1 MPRSR
6 FPTLPSAENN
16 KADKSLTKPGS
27 KPHVN
32 LTNSTSF
39 SHANT
44 TAADDKTDDLLSW
57 IDSLKIRAR
66 DTFARQSKE
75 LVDLRKNAR
84 REELRRKYREE
95 IDSTS
100 FDKLGEL
107 LKQQEMMRNAQNQSI
122 EAHSPAGSLF
132 GQENGPLASGAHQ
145 YRDSPYPEDE
155 SDENIEESENE
166 VPEEESFEAANR
178 QSEIYASNNAYNSNF
193 DHDDDDIVEIL
204 SDESA
209 AEVPE
214 PARPQY
220 AEYSEEEPEEE
231 SEQELEEEYGEEV
244 GGEIEDY
251 NEDLE
256 EYDEEDG
263 AEEDDENEGIIID
276 GAEDEE
282 LQENLDQNRAFSG
295 QYSSQIYKQN
305 SLSHGQKVAY
315 HVQNGRPRLS
325 DFHPRSYTQNES
337 NDHDEEDEE
346 DEESAMESE
355 DLNEMS
361 DNLDAVEDKYSDED
375 LEDEIERQLDTR
387 DYSDS
392 GREDYYEQIE
402 GLDDPNNAS
411 FEDQEVGLEY
421 GSGASGS
428 MQDSENVPSSANMFE
443 AENLGYHSELQNLA
457 EIAASAANAG
467 MGTSNEE
474 DRDDVIALSSGSES
488 PRPADK
494 ESFHNFTEDDSAAES
509 EAAESDSE
517 NDIELSPKEHKS
529 PAHSLNHSV
538 ESADVEASSP
548 ENPEVTA
555 FLDSLSQGAGS
566 DMFADL
572 AQEALSAH
580 AAVEAQMTKEL
591 NDTLRHE
598 TEKLLATGYAQSG
611 TDLEA
616 EDDSGQAS
624 GEADEAD
631 ESGDLFGVQNEP
643 SNIGE
648 DEMLSP
654 EEHSAQD
661 GLETEAKPEFSSDV
675 GTNENKPANNDH
687 VTSHTN
693 PHEAVSVPPEPAVKF
708 RSFKTISE
716 EDPRKILKQLKAT
729 QKKFN
734 IKLDAV
740 EQLTNEVGDVSSESD
755 YTDAP
760 SPPQSSLDFAE
771 MAESDQENESVQP
784 SVDRNDTRMDG
795 VDGDSSEAEDFTDKV
810 SQAFSQKPEVPILSG
825 IDDDQM
831 GTASE
836 SEVSEASFELE
847 SPESRAVVVEPQTE
861 EETLVLFD
869 EYTEVEYTNFLIPS
883 GIEEPEAE
891 PSAQVFTDL
900 AVEMVTEAENDGFV
914 TPSEVIEPVEPSEAI
929 SVAMETFEEAL
940 EYAVPTSVVE
950 LESMRNT
957 PVSYNFKDVEE
968 VQQDEESEEGL
979 SGDVSMEQSESENI
993 DQVSESEIP
1002 QTTSVQEGEMDI
1014 VDVPVLEPVSSLE
1027 KDVDDSSGKTIE
1039 TESLDSHDEHVEA
1052 SGSQA
1057 QDTALP
1063 DANGSADTNLED
1075 LEDYQSVNISS
1086 TSVGSEPETGDMVE
1100 DEESSSGDLENHAKS
1115 ESEAENVDMVSNLST
1130 TTSGAKRKLNEEL
1143 RSSSPVKKLRT
1154 ALSKLNPFSWRFSD
1168 RSSLEPEMSAQE
1180 NDFAKNDASTERNVP
1195 ISVHSETSAESDP
1208 EPNQNADRSFD
1219 EEIEEEKSGSNDHS
1233 ESEAVPDSDN
1243 TTEKSQ
1249 EEMHGDFHVSDGLSA
1264 TVGELAV
1271 SSSEETADPS
1281 PEENESM
1288 GEYPQSAESRVP
1300 EDRQFVPLESPNS
1313 ENPGFVADAGIETQE
1328 DFEAIDSED
1337 IDSQTN
1343 QMSERSFSIGE
1354 NVSSRGESSHAD
1366 ESLSD
1371 EAIIDTTPSSASV
1384 SSENENTL
1392 VLSVPPLPAPAS
1404 FIRIAE
1410 AVREDEEAYE
1420 FLYSDHSSASS
1431 EVTRNIAETSE
1442 RIQSLTRP
1450 IPEIISYIDDAV
1462 TPLMTDNSQ
1471 EEADMQ
1477 GEEDAIGVE
1486 SRSDDSGAGALAH
1499 GEIGGESQNE
1509 QNEQGDASENKAKV
1523 LDLAIPDTQDA
1534 AEDKAAQDSVNSGDS
1549 SVEEQERESEG
1560 VSATKS
1566 GSDMLNETKDG
1577 VANESGEAVKPDEK
1591 FAMDVEEPLVSPDR
1605 PVFQL
1610 IPPSTENLPV
1620 AALEE
1625 NAQVEPVSVPEED
1638 QGEAL
1643 VGTPENDVA
1652 ENVSFTQPDVSSSL
1666 SPAPDMDV
1674 PWLTRPKSNDLQD
1687 LLELMRKKA
1696 EQQIEQKAREI
1707 GKQDTVSDIDTADRS
1722 ADSDPL
1728 GVDPPNESVLG
1739 GDSAHH
1745 KISSED
1751 DVKHGESD
1759 EVDGH
1764 HPEAKVE
1771 EPATDFVTAEEE
1783 KEVFAAES
1791 RVDDT
1796 AEGKPMD
1803 TGIMNEGD
1811 RAVSSLDVP
1820 TEQNREILE
1829 PASGPEE
1836 RTAKNEEAEYDLA
1849 ETKVELIKDEP
1860 VNAPESPQTPKK
1872 VNISRAS
1879 GTPRAPKTP
1888 KTPVSRREN
1897 LSKKNLA
1904 SVTPRTR
1911 YLRSQTQHLA
1921 TNIAE
1926 NSAAAE
1932 TESDHNATMAGVSNV
1947 KLEGSVQHNETEA
1960 ISKEAANE
1968 TNEDQK
1974 SIENSLLAA
1983 SAIEL
1988 SAEVE
1993 PREPLEGGE
2002 NSQLTSQDPVQ
2013 DVIPTRAG
2021 DQVEDAETEVG
2032 VNKTNAASHA
2042 SPSPHQETSD
2052 RSESVQTDGVDHS
2065 QKSAEETSTIL
2076 AQNQDNSM
2084 LHVDVGTAPGVESV
2098 HSSSQQ
2104 KEAEIEIKPATPNSF
2119 EPASSVLTEKKHLVE
2134 KNSDTRPP
2142 KKRGRPGRKPSKK
2155 QAAKENAAPDVVDGS
2170 SMEDQNTTGAKK
2182 TDASVTSSDVKGESI
2197 STPKRKRGRPPKN
2210 RSAEVKAA
2218 PVEKSSPLPDLS
2230 PQEKPSETEVI
2241 KSSPFKGKPGRK
2253 PKTTGAQE
2261 EKDLLATPDK
2271 HLSVNTE
2278 DSEDHPALRTR
2289 SKSPIKR
2296 SIQELATDI
2305 DAEPIKK
2312 KRNLRRRK
2320 ATKKVDD
2327 AEAAK
2332 EQDMRGRS
2340 RKR

>member
-1 MPRSR
+1 MSRSR
-6 FPTLPSAENN
+6 FPTLPSAEKD

-75 LVDLRKNAR
+75 LVELRKNAR
-84 REELRRKYREE
+84 REELRRKYREQ

-107 LKQQEMMRNAQNQSI
+107 LKQQEMMKNAQNQSI
-122 EAHSPAGSLF
+122 EAHLPAGGLF
-132 GQENGPLASGAHQ
+132 GQEDEPLASGAYE

-166 VPEEESFEAANR
+166 VPEDESFEAADR
-178 QSEIYASNNAYNSNF
+178 QSEIYTPNNAFSSNY

-209 AEVPE
+209 AEAPE

-220 AEYSEEEPEEE
+220 AEYSEEEDEEE
-231 SEQELEEEYGEEV
+231 SEQEVEEEYGEEV
-244 GGEIEDY
+244 EGEIEDY
-251 NEDLE
+251 DEDLE

-263 AEEDDENEGIIID
+263 AEEDDGNEGIMID
-276 GAEDEE
+276 EAEDEE

-295 QYSSQIYKQN
+295 QYSSQIHNQN
-305 SLSHGQKVAY
+305 SLFHGQKVAY

-325 DFHPRSYTQNES
+325 DFHPRSYTQTDA
-337 NDHDEEDEE
+337 NDYHDEEDKEDEE

-355 DLNEMS
+355 DFNEMS
-361 DNLDAVEDKYSDED
+361 DNLDAVEDKYSDEE

-392 GREDYYEQIE
+392 EREDYYEQIE
-402 GLDDPNNAS
+402 GLDNPNNAS
-411 FEDQEVGLEY
+411 FEDQEVGLDY

-428 MQDSENVPSSANMFE
+428 MQDSGNVPSSANMFE

-457 EIAASAANAG
+457 EIASSAANAE
-467 MGTSNEE
+467 MGISNEDE
-474 DRDDVIALSSGSES
+474 HDDVIALSSGSES
-488 PRPADK
+488 PRPADR

-509 EAAESDSE
+509 EAAESESE
-517 NDIELSPKEHKS
+517 NDNELSPEEHKS
-529 PAHSLNHSV
+529 LAHSLNHSV

-591 NDTLRHE
+591 NDTLKHE
-598 TEKLLATGYAQSG
+598 TEKFLATGYAQSG
-611 TDLEA
+611 TDIEA
-616 EDDSGQAS
+616 DDDYGQAS

-631 ESGDLFGVQNEP
+631 ESGDLFGAQNEP

-661 GLETEAKPEFSSDV
+661 GLETEAKPECSSDV
-675 GTNENKPANNDH
+675 GTNENKPATNDH
-687 VTSHTN
+687 VTSHTD
-693 PHEAVSVPPEPAVKF
+693 PHEAVSFPPEPAVKF

-740 EQLTNEVGDVSSESD
+740 EQLTNEVGEVSSESD

-760 SPPQSSLDFAE
+760 SPPQSSLDSADV
-771 MAESDQENESVQP
+771 AESIEENEHLQP
-784 SVDRNDTRMDG
+784 SSERNDTRMD
-795 VDGDSSEAEDFTDKV
+795 DGDSSEAEDFTDKV
-810 SQAFSQKPEVPILSG
+810 SQAFSRKPEVPHLSE
-825 IDDDQM
+825 IDDDEM

-836 SEVSEASFELE
+836 SEVSAASFGSE
-847 SPESRAVVVEPQTE
+847 SPESHAVVVEPQTE

-869 EYTEVEYTNFLIPS
+869 EFTEVENTIFLIPS

-940 EYAVPTSVVE
+940 EYAMPTSVVE

-968 VQQDEESEEGL
+968 VQQDGESEEGL
-979 SGDVSMEQSESENI
+979 SGDVSMEQSESEII
-993 DQVSESEIP
+993 DQASVSEIP
-1002 QTTSVQEGEMDI
+1002 QIT
-1014 VDVPVLEPVSSLE
+1014 LSLE
-1027 KDVDDSSGKTIE
+1027 KDVDNSSGKTIGTE
-1039 TESLDSHDEHVEA
+1039 TLDSHDEHVEA

-1057 QDTALP
+1057 QDTALL
-1063 DANGSADTNLED
+1063 DANDSADGNLED
-1075 LEDYQSVNISS
+1075 LENYQSVNISS

-1100 DEESSSGDLENHAKS
+1100 DEESSSGDLENHEKS
-1115 ESEAENVDMVSNLST
+1115 ESEAEKVDMVSDLSST
-1130 TTSGAKRKLNEEL
+1130 KFGAKRKLNEEL

-1168 RSSLEPEMSAQE
+1168 RSSLEPEMNAQE
-1180 NDFAKNDASTERNVP
+1180 NNFAENDASTERNVP
-1195 ISVHSETSAESDP
+1195 ISVHSGTSPESDP
-1208 EPNQNADRSFD
+1208 APDPNANRSSD
-1219 EEIEEEKSGSNDHS
+1219 EEIEEEKSSSNNQS

-1243 TTEKSQ
+1243 ASQRSQ
-1249 EEMHGDFHVSDGLSA
+1249 EDMHGDFDVPDGVSVTA
-1264 TVGELAV
+1264 GETAV
-1271 SSSEETADPS
+1271 SS

-1288 GEYPQSAESRVP
+1288 AEYPQSAESRVP

-1313 ENPGFVADAGIETQE
+1313 ENIDFVADAGTETQE

-1337 IDSQTN
+1337 TDLQTN

-1420 FLYSDHSSASS
+1420 FVYSDHSSASS

-1450 IPEIISYIDDAV
+1450 IPELISYIEDAV

-1471 EEADMQ
+1471 EEVDMQ
-1477 GEEDAIGVE
+1477 GEEDVIGVE

-1499 GEIGGESQNE
+1499 GQIGEESQNE
-1509 QNEQGDASENKAKV
+1509 QNEQEDVSENKAKE
-1523 LDLAIPDTQDA
+1523 LDLAMPDTQDA
-1534 AEDKAAQDSVNSGDS
+1534 VEDKSAQDSVNSGDLL
-1549 SVEEQERESEG
+1549 VEEQERKSEG

-1566 GSDMLNETKDG
+1566 GLDMLNETKDG

-1591 FAMDVEEPLVSPDR
+1591 FATDPVGEPSMAEYILEDENSPEPLLSPDR

-1610 IPPSTENLPV
+1610 IPPSTENFPV

-1638 QGEAL
+1638 QGESL
-1643 VGTPENDVA
+1643 VGTPEKDA
-1652 ENVSFTQPDVSSSL
+1652 AQNVSFTQPDVSSSL

-1687 LLELMRKKA
+1687 LLKLMRKKA

-1707 GKQDTVSDIDTADRS
+1707 NGQDTVSDNDTADRS
-1722 ADSDPL
+1722 AGSEPL
-1728 GVDPPNESVLG
+1728 GVDPPNESLLG

-1745 KISSED
+1745 KIPSED
-1751 DVKHGESD
+1751 DVKHGESG
-1759 EVDGH
+1759 EVDG

-1771 EPATDFVTAEEE
+1771 EPAIDLMTAEEKKTFEADVTAEQKS
-1783 KEVFAAES
+1783 KE
-1791 RVDDT
+1791 
-1796 AEGKPMD
+1796 
-1803 TGIMNEGD
+1803 TGIMSEGD
-1811 RAVSSLDVP
+1811 GALSSADVP
-1820 TEQNREILE
+1820 MEQNLEISE
-1829 PASGPEE
+1829 PASEPEE
-1836 RTAKNEEAEYDLA
+1836 RTAKSEEAEYDLA
-1849 ETKVELIKDEP
+1849 ETKVELSKDEP
-1860 VNAPESPQTPKK
+1860 VKAPESPETPKK
-1872 VNISRAS
+1872 ANVSKAS

-1888 KTPVSRREN
+1888 KTPVARTKN
-1897 LSKKNLA
+1897 LSKKSLG

-1921 TNIAE
+1921 TNVKE

-1932 TESDHNATMAGVSNV
+1932 TESDHNASSAGLSNV
-1947 KLEGSVQHNETEA
+1947 KLEGSIQQHANEATSE
-1960 ISKEAANE
+1960 EVANE
-1968 TNEDQK
+1968 TNQDQK
-1974 SIENSLLAA
+1974 GTENSLLEAKA
-1983 SAIEL
+1983 TESSAD
-1988 SAEVE
+1988 VE
-1993 PREPLEGGE
+1993 PHEPLEGTE
-2002 NSQLTSQDPVQ
+2002 MAQMTSQNAEQ
-2013 DVIPTRAG
+2013 DKSIPTGAD
-2021 DQVEDAETEVG
+2021 DQVGDTETEVHL
-2032 VNKTNAASHA
+2032 NKTTAAPHA
-2042 SPSPHQETSD
+2042 PSSPHQATLV
-2052 RSESVQTDGVDHS
+2052 RSEGVQIHGVDHS
-2065 QKSAEETSTIL
+2065 QKSAEETTTNS
-2076 AQNQDNSM
+2076 AQNNDNLSM
-2084 LHVDVGTAPGVESV
+2084 HVDVDTAPGVESV

-2104 KEAEIEIKPATPNSF
+2104 KEADVKTEPVTPSSLK
-2119 EPASSVLTEKKHLVE
+2119 PASSDLSEKNRSIE
-2134 KNSDTRPP
+2134 KNSDTKPP
-2142 KKRGRPGRKPSKK
+2142 KTKGRPGRKPSAKRVAEEK
-2155 QAAKENAAPDVVDGS
+2155 AATDVVDES
-2170 SMEDQNTTGAKK
+2170 SATVEDQNTTGAEKV
-2182 TDASVTSSDVKGESI
+2182 DASVTNSDVKGEPI
-2197 STPKRKRGRPPKN
+2197 LTPKRKRGRPPKN

-2218 PVEKSSPLPDLS
+2218 PEEKSAPLPDLS
-2230 PQEKPSETEVI
+2230 PQEKPSETKVI

-2271 HLSVNTE
+2271 HLSVKSE

-2320 ATKKVDD
+2320 AAKKVDE

>member
-1 MPRSR
+1 MSRSR
-6 FPTLPSAENN
+6 FPTLPSAEKN

-75 LVDLRKNAR
+75 LVELRKTAR

-107 LKQQEMMRNAQNQSI
+107 LKQQQMMKNAQNQSI
-122 EAHSPAGSLF
+122 EVHSPPGSLF
-132 GQENGPLASGAHQ
+132 GQENEPLASGAHE

-166 VPEEESFEAANR
+166 VPEEESFEAADR
-178 QSEIYASNNAYNSNF
+178 QSEIYASNNAYTSNY

-209 AEVPE
+209 AEAPE
-214 PARPQY
+214 PARPHY
-220 AEYSEEEPEEE
+220 AEYSEEDDEEE
-231 SEQELEEEYGEEV
+231 SEQELEEESGEEV
-244 GGEIEDY
+244 KGEIEDY
-251 NEDLE
+251 DEDLE

-276 GAEDEE
+276 EAEEEE
-282 LQENLDQNRAFSG
+282 LQENFDQNRAFSG
-295 QYSSQIYKQN
+295 HFSSQIHNQN

-337 NDHDEEDEE
+337 NDYDEEDEE
-346 DEESAMESE
+346 DEENAMESE
-355 DLNEMS
+355 DFNEMS

-392 GREDYYEQIE
+392 GRVEFHEQIE
-402 GLDDPNNAS
+402 GLDNPNNAS
-411 FEDQEVGLEY
+411 FEDREVGLEY

-428 MQDSENVPSSANMFE
+428 MQDSGNVPSSANMFE

-457 EIAASAANAG
+457 EIASSAANVG
-467 MGTSNEE
+467 MGISNEDE
-474 DRDDVIALSSGSES
+474 HDDVIALSSGSES
-488 PRPADK
+488 PSPADR

-517 NDIELSPKEHKS
+517 NDIELSPEEHKS
-529 PAHSLNHSV
+529 PAHSSNHSV

-580 AAVEAQMTKEL
+580 SAVEAQMTKEL

-631 ESGDLFGVQNEP
+631 ESDESGDLFRVQNEP

-648 DEMLSP
+648 NEMLSP

-687 VTSHTN
+687 VTSHTD
-693 PHEAVSVPPEPAVKF
+693 PHEAVSFPPEPAVKF

-771 MAESDQENESVQP
+771 VAEVIQENDNIQP
-784 SVDRNDTRMDG
+784 SSELNDTRMGG
-795 VDGDSSEAEDFTDKV
+795 VDGKSSEAEDVTDKV
-810 SQAFSQKPEVPILSG
+810 SEAFSQKPEVPILSET
-825 IDDDQM
+825 DDDEM
-831 GTASE
+831 GSASE
-836 SEVSEASFELE
+836 SEVSAASLGSE
-847 SPESRAVVVEPQTE
+847 SPESHAVVVEPQTE

-891 PSAQVFTDL
+891 PSAQMFTDL
-900 AVEMVTEAENDGFV
+900 AVEMVTEADNDGFV

-957 PVSYNFKDVEE
+957 PVSYNFKGVEE

-993 DQVSESEIP
+993 DQISESEIP

-1039 TESLDSHDEHVEA
+1039 TESFDSHDEHVEA

-1063 DANGSADTNLED
+1063 DANDSADTNLED
-1075 LEDYQSVNISS
+1075 LENYQSVNISP
-1086 TSVGSEPETGDMVE
+1086 TNVGSEPETGDMVE
-1100 DEESSSGDLENHAKS
+1100 DEESSSRDLENHAKS
-1115 ESEAENVDMVSNLST
+1115 ESEAENVDMVSDLST
-1130 TTSGAKRKLNEEL
+1130 TTPGAKRKLNEEL

-1168 RSSLEPEMSAQE
+1168 RSSLEPEMNAQE
-1180 NDFAKNDASTERNVP
+1180 NDFAENDASTERNVP

-1208 EPNQNADRSFD
+1208 APDPNANRSSD
-1219 EEIEEEKSGSNDHS
+1219 EEIEEEKSSSNNQS

-1243 TTEKSQ
+1243 ATEKPQ
-1249 EEMHGDFHVSDGLSA
+1249 EDMHGDFDVPNGISVTA
-1264 TVGELAV
+1264 GETAV
-1271 SSSEETADPS
+1271 SS

-1300 EDRQFVPLESPNS
+1300 EDHQFVPLESPYS
-1313 ENPGFVADAGIETQE
+1313 ENLGFVADAGTETQE
-1328 DFEAIDSED
+1328 EFEAIDSED
-1337 IDSQTN
+1337 PDLQTN
-1343 QMSERSFSIGE
+1343 QMSERSFSIGD

-1366 ESLSD
+1366 DSLSD
-1371 EAIIDTTPSSASV
+1371 EALIDTTPSSASV
-1384 SSENENTL
+1384 SSGNENTL

-1410 AVREDEEAYE
+1410 AVREDEEACE
-1420 FLYSDHSSASS
+1420 FVYSDHSSASS

-1450 IPEIISYIDDAV
+1450 IPEIISYIEDAV

-1477 GEEDAIGVE
+1477 GEEDVIGVE

-1509 QNEQGDASENKAKV
+1509 QNEQGDVSENKAKD
-1523 LDLAIPDTQDA
+1523 LDLAMPDTQDA
-1534 AEDKAAQDSVNSGDS
+1534 AEDKAAQDSANFGDS

-1566 GSDMLNETKDG
+1566 GLDMLNETKDG
-1577 VANESGEAVKPDEK
+1577 VANEMCEAVKPDEK
-1591 FAMDVEEPLVSPDR
+1591 CAMDVEGPLVSPDR

-1643 VGTPENDVA
+1643 VGTPEKDVA

-1687 LLELMRKKA
+1687 LLKLMRKKA

-1707 GKQDTVSDIDTADRS
+1707 GGQDTVSDNDTADRS
-1722 ADSDPL
+1722 AGSEPL
-1728 GVDPPNESVLG
+1728 GVDPPNESLLG

-1745 KISSED
+1745 NIPSEN

-1764 HPEAKVE
+1764 PEAKVE
-1771 EPATDFVTAEEE
+1771 EQATDLMTAEENKTFEVDVTAEQ
-1783 KEVFAAES
+1783 KS
-1791 RVDDT
+1791 
-1796 AEGKPMD
+1796 KD
-1803 TGIMNEGD
+1803 TGIMSEGD
-1811 RAVSSLDVP
+1811 RALSSADVP
-1820 TEQNREILE
+1820 TEQNSEISE

-1836 RTAKNEEAEYDLA
+1836 RTAKSEEAEYDLA
-1849 ETKVELIKDEP
+1849 ETKVELSKDEP
-1860 VNAPESPQTPKK
+1860 VKAPESPKTPKK
-1872 VNISRAS
+1872 ANVSKAS

-1888 KTPVSRREN
+1888 KTPVGRRKN
-1897 LSKKNLA
+1897 LSKKSLG

-1921 TNIAE
+1921 TNVKE
-1926 NSAAAE
+1926 SSAAE
-1932 TESDHNATMAGVSNV
+1932 TESDHNANSAGSPTE
-1947 KLEGSVQHNETEA
+1947 KFEGSVQHHATSEEV
-1960 ISKEAANE
+1960 ANE
-1968 TNEDQK
+1968 TNLDQK
-1974 SIENSLLAA
+1974 STENSLLEAKA
-1983 SAIEL
+1983 TESSAD
-1988 SAEVE
+1988 VE
-1993 PREPLEGGE
+1993 PREPLEGTE
-2002 NSQLTSQDPVQ
+2002 MAQMISQNAEQDKS
-2013 DVIPTRAG
+2013 IPTGAD
-2021 DQVEDAETEVG
+2021 DQVGDTKTEVHS
-2032 VNKTNAASHA
+2032 NETTAAPHA
-2042 SPSPHQETSD
+2042 PSFPHQETLD
-2052 RSESVQTDGVDHS
+2052 RSEGVQTHGVDHS
-2065 QKSAEETSTIL
+2065 PKSAEETSTNP
-2076 AQNQDNSM
+2076 AQNNDNLSM
-2084 LHVDVGTAPGVESV
+2084 HVDVGAAPEDESV
-2098 HSSSQQ
+2098 HSFSQQ
-2104 KEAEIEIKPATPNSF
+2104 KEAEIETKPVTPSSL
-2119 EPASSVLTEKKHLVE
+2119 EPASSDLSEKNRSIEKK
-2134 KNSDTRPP
+2134 SDTKPN
-2142 KKRGRPGRKPSKK
+2142 KTKGRPGRKPSAKWVAEEK
-2155 QAAKENAAPDVVDGS
+2155 AASDVVDES
-2170 SMEDQNTTGAKK
+2170 SATVEDQITTVAEKV
-2182 TDASVTSSDVKGESI
+2182 DASVTNSDVKGEPI
-2197 STPKRKRGRPPKN
+2197 LTPKRKRGRPPKN

-2218 PVEKSSPLPDLS
+2218 PEEKSAPLPDLS
-2230 PQEKPSETEVI
+2230 PQEKPSETKVI

-2261 EKDLLATPDK
+2261 EKNLLATPDK
-2271 HLSVNTE
+2271 HLSVNSE

-2320 ATKKVDD
+2320 AAKKVDE

>member
-1 MPRSR
+1 MSRSR
-6 FPTLPSAENN
+6 FPTLPSAEKD
-16 KADKSLTKPGS
+16 KADKSLAKPGS

-107 LKQQEMMRNAQNQSI
+107 LKQQEMMKNAQNQSI
-122 EAHSPAGSLF
+122 EAQLPAGSLF
-132 GQENGPLASGAHQ
+132 GQENEPLASGAHE

-155 SDENIEESENE
+155 SDENIEESESEVSENE
-166 VPEEESFEAANR
+166 PFEAANR
-178 QSEIYASNNAYNSNF
+178 QSEIYASNNAFTSNY
-193 DHDDDDIVEIL
+193 DQDDDDIVEIL

-209 AEVPE
+209 AEAPE

-220 AEYSEEEPEEE
+220 AEYSEEEDEEE
-231 SEQELEEEYGEEV
+231 SEQEVEEEFGEEIE
-244 GGEIEDY
+244 GEIEDFD
-251 NEDLE
+251 EDLE

-276 GAEDEE
+276 EAEDEE

-295 QYSSQIYKQN
+295 QYSSQIHNQN

-355 DLNEMS
+355 DINEMS

-375 LEDEIERQLDTR
+375 LEDEVERQVDTR

-392 GREDYYEQIE
+392 EREDYYEQIE
-402 GLDDPNNAS
+402 GLDNFNNAS

-428 MQDSENVPSSANMFE
+428 MQDSENVSSSANMFE
-443 AENLGYHSELQNLA
+443 AENLAYHSELQNLA

-467 MGTSNEE
+467 MGISNEE

-509 EAAESDSE
+509 EAAESESE
-517 NDIELSPKEHKS
+517 NDNESSPEEHKS
-529 PAHSLNHSV
+529 PAHSSNHSV

-572 AQEALSAH
+572 AQETLSAH
-580 AAVEAQMTKEL
+580 AAEAQMTKDL

-598 TEKLLATGYAQSG
+598 TEKLLATGYAQFG

-616 EDDSGQAS
+616 DDDSGQAC
-624 GEADEAD
+624 GEADESD
-631 ESGDLFGVQNEP
+631 ESGDLFGAQNEP

-675 GTNENKPANNDH
+675 GTNENKPATNDH
-687 VTSHTN
+687 VTSHTD

-760 SPPQSSLDFAE
+760 SPPQSSSDFAE
-771 MAESDQENESVQP
+771 MAEVIQENDNIEP
-784 SVDRNDTRMDG
+784 SSELNDTRMDG

-810 SQAFSQKPEVPILSG
+810 SQAFSQKPEVPHLSE
-825 IDDDQM
+825 IDDDEM
-831 GTASE
+831 GSASE
-836 SEVSEASFELE
+836 SEVSAASFGLE
-847 SPESRAVVVEPQTE
+847 PPESHAVVVEPQTE

-869 EYTEVEYTNFLIPS
+869 EYTEVENTNFLIPS

-914 TPSEVIEPVEPSEAI
+914 TPSEVIEPVEPCEAI

-979 SGDVSMEQSESENI
+979 SRDVSMEQSESENI
-993 DQVSESEIP
+993 DQISESEIP

-1039 TESLDSHDEHVEA
+1039 TESFDSHDEHVEA

-1063 DANGSADTNLED
+1063 DANDSADTNLED
-1075 LEDYQSVNISS
+1075 LENYQSVNISP
-1086 TSVGSEPETGDMVE
+1086 TNVGSEPETGDMVE
-1100 DEESSSGDLENHAKS
+1100 DEESSSGDLENHEKS
-1115 ESEAENVDMVSNLST
+1115 ESEAENVDMVPDLST

-1168 RSSLEPEMSAQE
+1168 RSSLEPEMNAQE
-1180 NDFAKNDASTERNVP
+1180 NNFAENDASTERNVP

-1208 EPNQNADRSFD
+1208 APDPNANRRFD
-1219 EEIEEEKSGSNDHS
+1219 EEIEEEKSSSNNQS
-1233 ESEAVPDSDN
+1233 ESEAVADSDN
-1243 TTEKSQ
+1243 ASQ
-1249 EEMHGDFHVSDGLSA
+1249 RLQENMHGDFDVPDGI
-1264 TVGELAV
+1264 TVTAGETAV
-1271 SSSEETADPS
+1271 SSSEE
-1281 PEENESM
+1281 NESM
-1288 GEYPQSAESRVP
+1288 SEYSQSAESRVP

-1313 ENPGFVADAGIETQE
+1313 ENLGFVADAGTETQE

-1337 IDSQTN
+1337 TDLQTN

-1354 NVSSRGESSHAD
+1354 IVSSRGESSHAD

-1420 FLYSDHSSASS
+1420 FVYSDHSSASS

-1450 IPEIISYIDDAV
+1450 IPEIISYIEDAV

-1471 EEADMQ
+1471 EEVDMQ

-1499 GEIGGESQNE
+1499 GEMGGESQNE
-1509 QNEQGDASENKAKV
+1509 QNEQEDVSENKAKE
-1523 LDLAIPDTQDA
+1523 LDLAMPDTQDA
-1534 AEDKAAQDSVNSGDS
+1534 AEDKDAQDSVNSGDS
-1549 SVEEQERESEG
+1549 LVEEQERKSEG

-1566 GSDMLNETKDG
+1566 GLDMLNETKDG
-1577 VANESGEAVKPDEK
+1577 VANEMCEAVKPDEK
-1591 FAMDVEEPLVSPDR
+1591 CAMDVKEPLVSPDR

-1625 NAQVEPVSVPEED
+1625 NARVEPVSVPEED

-1745 KISSED
+1745 KIPSED
-1751 DVKHGESD
+1751 EVKHGESD

-1764 HPEAKVE
+1764 PEAKVE
-1771 EPATDFVTAEEE
+1771 EPATDLMTAEE
-1783 KEVFAAES
+1783 KETFEAES

-1796 AEGKPMD
+1796 AEQKSKE
-1803 TGIMNEGD
+1803 TGIMSEGD
-1811 RAVSSLDVP
+1811 RALSSADVP
-1820 TEQNREILE
+1820 MEQNSEIPE

-1836 RTAKNEEAEYDLA
+1836 RTAKSEEAEYDLA
-1849 ETKVELIKDEP
+1849 ETKVELFKDEP
-1860 VNAPESPQTPKK
+1860 VRTPKSPKTPKK
-1872 VNISRAS
+1872 ANVSKAS

-1888 KTPVSRREN
+1888 KTPVARTKN
-1897 LSKKNLA
+1897 LSKKSLG

-1911 YLRSQTQHLA
+1911 YLRSQTQHSA
-1921 TNIAE
+1921 TNVKE

-1932 TESDHNATMAGVSNV
+1932 TDE
-1947 KLEGSVQHNETEA
+1947 
-1960 ISKEAANE
+1960 
-1968 TNEDQK
+1968 
-1974 SIENSLLAA
+1974 
-1983 SAIEL
+1983 
-1988 SAEVE
+1988 
-1993 PREPLEGGE
+1993 
-2002 NSQLTSQDPVQ
+2002 
-2013 DVIPTRAG
+2013 
-2021 DQVEDAETEVG
+2021 
-2032 VNKTNAASHA
+2032 
-2042 SPSPHQETSD
+2042 
-2052 RSESVQTDGVDHS
+2052 
-2065 QKSAEETSTIL
+2065 
-2076 AQNQDNSM
+2076 
-2084 LHVDVGTAPGVESV
+2084 
-2098 HSSSQQ
+2098 
-2104 KEAEIEIKPATPNSF
+2104 
-2119 EPASSVLTEKKHLVE
+2119 
-2134 KNSDTRPP
+2134 
-2142 KKRGRPGRKPSKK
+2142 
-2155 QAAKENAAPDVVDGS
+2155 
-2170 SMEDQNTTGAKK
+2170 
-2182 TDASVTSSDVKGESI
+2182 
-2197 STPKRKRGRPPKN
+2197 
-2210 RSAEVKAA
+2210 
-2218 PVEKSSPLPDLS
+2218 
-2230 PQEKPSETEVI
+2230 
-2241 KSSPFKGKPGRK
+2241 
-2253 PKTTGAQE
+2253 
-2261 EKDLLATPDK
+2261 
-2271 HLSVNTE
+2271 
-2278 DSEDHPALRTR
+2278 
-2289 SKSPIKR
+2289 
-2296 SIQELATDI
+2296 
-2305 DAEPIKK
+2305 
-2312 KRNLRRRK
+2312 
-2320 ATKKVDD
+2320 
-2327 AEAAK
+2327 
-2332 EQDMRGRS
+2332 
-2340 RKR
+2340 

>member
-1 MPRSR
+1 MSRLR
-6 FPTLPSAENN
+6 FPTLPSAEKD
-16 KADKSLTKPGS
+16 KADKSLTKPGL

-32 LTNSTSF
+32 LTNSSSF

-75 LVDLRKNAR
+75 LGGLRKNAR
-84 REELRRKYREE
+84 REELRRKYREQ
-95 IDSTS
+95 IDLTS

-107 LKQQEMMRNAQNQSI
+107 LKQQEMLKNAQNQSI
-122 EAHSPAGSLF
+122 EAQLPAGSLF
-132 GQENGPLASGAHQ
+132 GQENEPLASGAYE

-166 VPEEESFEAANR
+166 FPEKEPFEAANR
-178 QSEIYASNNAYNSNF
+178 QSEIYTPNNAFSSNY
-193 DHDDDDIVEIL
+193 DQDDDDIVEIL

-209 AEVPE
+209 AEAPE

-220 AEYSEEEPEEE
+220 AEYSEEEDDEE

-244 GGEIEDY
+244 EGEIEDY
-251 NEDLE
+251 DEDLE

-295 QYSSQIYKQN
+295 HFLLQIHNQN
-305 SLSHGQKVAY
+305 SHSHGQKVAY

-325 DFHPRSYTQNES
+325 DFHPQSYTQNAS
-337 NDHDEEDEE
+337 NNYEEEDEEDEE
-346 DEESAMESE
+346 DEESAMESG
-355 DLNEMS
+355 DFNEMS
-361 DNLDAVEDKYSDED
+361 DNLDAVEDQYPDED
-375 LEDEIERQLDTR
+375 PEDEVEQQLGTR
-387 DYSDS
+387 NDSDS
-392 GREDYYEQIE
+392 EEEEDYEQTE
-402 GLDDPNNAS
+402 GLDNPANAS

-421 GSGASGS
+421 GSGINGS
-428 MQDSENVPSSANMFE
+428 MQDSDNVPSSANMFE
-443 AENLGYHSELQNLA
+443 AENLAYHSELQNLA
-457 EIAASAANAG
+457 EIAASAANAE
-467 MGTSNEE
+467 MGISNEDE
-474 DRDDVIALSSGSES
+474 HDDVIALSSGSEL

-509 EAAESDSE
+509 EASESESE
-517 NDIELSPKEHKS
+517 NDNESSREEHKS

-538 ESADVEASSP
+538 ESADVETSSP

-555 FLDSLSQGAGS
+555 FLDLLSQGAGS

-591 NDTLRHE
+591 DETLRHE

-631 ESGDLFGVQNEP
+631 ESGDLFGAQHEP
-643 SNIGE
+643 LNIGE

-675 GTNENKPANNDH
+675 GTKENKPATNDH
-687 VTSHTN
+687 VTSLID
-693 PHEAVSVPPEPAVKF
+693 PHEAVSIPPEPAVKF
-708 RSFKTISE
+708 RSFKTITE

-740 EQLTNEVGDVSSESD
+740 EQLTNEVGEVLLESD

-760 SPPQSSLDFAE
+760 SPPQSSSDFAE
-771 MAESDQENESVQP
+771 MAEVIQENDNIEP
-784 SVDRNDTRMDG
+784 SLKLNDTRMDG
-795 VDGDSSEAEDFTDKV
+795 VDGESSEAEDVTDKV
-810 SQAFSQKPEVPILSG
+810 LQVFSQKPVVPILSE
-825 IDDDQM
+825 IDDDEM
-831 GTASE
+831 GSASE
-836 SEVSEASFELE
+836 SEVLAASLGSEL
-847 SPESRAVVVEPQTE
+847 PESHAVVVEPQTE

-869 EYTEVEYTNFLIPS
+869 EYTEVENTNFLIPS

-1002 QTTSVQEGEMDI
+1002 QTTLVQEGEMDI

-1027 KDVDDSSGKTIE
+1027 KDVDDLSGKTIE

-1052 SGSQA
+1052 SGLQA

-1063 DANGSADTNLED
+1063 DANDSADTNLED

-1115 ESEAENVDMVSNLST
+1115 ESEAENVDMVSDLST
-1130 TTSGAKRKLNEEL
+1130 TTPGAKRKLNEEL

-1168 RSSLEPEMSAQE
+1168 RSSLGPEMNAQE
-1180 NDFAKNDASTERNVP
+1180 NDFAENDASTERNVP

-1208 EPNQNADRSFD
+1208 APDPNANRSSD
-1219 EEIEEEKSGSNDHS
+1219 KEIEEEKSSLNNQS

-1243 TTEKSQ
+1243 ASQ
-1249 EEMHGDFHVSDGLSA
+1249 RLQEDMHGDFDVPDGISVTA
-1264 TVGELAV
+1264 GETAV
-1271 SSSEETADPS
+1271 SSS
-1281 PEENESM
+1281 EENESM
-1288 GEYPQSAESRVP
+1288 GEYSQSAESRVP
-1300 EDRQFVPLESPNS
+1300 ENHQFVPLESPYL
-1313 ENPGFVADAGIETQE
+1313 ENLGFVADAGTETQE
-1328 DFEAIDSED
+1328 EFEAIDSED
-1337 IDSQTN
+1337 PDLQTN
-1343 QMSERSFSIGE
+1343 QMSERSFSIGD

-1371 EAIIDTTPSSASV
+1371 EALIDTTPSSASV

-1420 FLYSDHSSASS
+1420 FVYSDHSSASS

-1462 TPLMTDNSQ
+1462 TPLMTENSQ

-1486 SRSDDSGAGALAH
+1486 SRSDDIGAGALAH
-1499 GEIGGESQNE
+1499 GETGGESQNE
-1509 QNEQGDASENKAKV
+1509 QNEQGDVSENKAKD
-1523 LDLAIPDTQDA
+1523 LDLAMSDTQDA

-1549 SVEEQERESEG
+1549 LVEEQERELEG

-1566 GSDMLNETKDG
+1566 GLDMLNETKDG
-1577 VANESGEAVKPDEK
+1577 VAIELGEAVKPDEK
-1591 FAMDVEEPLVSPDR
+1591 FAMDVKEPLVSPDR

-1610 IPPSTENLPV
+1610 IPPLTENLPV

-1666 SPAPDMDV
+1666 LPAPDMDV

-1687 LLELMRKKA
+1687 LLKLMRKKA
-1696 EQQIEQKAREI
+1696 EQQIEQKARGI
-1707 GKQDTVSDIDTADRS
+1707 GGQYTVSDIDTADRS

-1728 GVDPPNESVLG
+1728 GVDPPHESVSG
-1739 GDSAHH
+1739 GDSAHQ
-1745 KISSED
+1745 KIPSKD

-1764 HPEAKVE
+1764 PEAKVE
-1771 EPATDFVTAEEE
+1771 EPATDLMTAEE
-1783 KEVFAAES
+1783 KETFEAES

-1796 AEGKPMD
+1796 AEQKSKE
-1803 TGIMNEGD
+1803 TGIMSEGD
-1811 RAVSSLDVP
+1811 GALSSADVP
-1820 TEQNREILE
+1820 MEQNLEISE

-1836 RTAKNEEAEYDLA
+1836 RTAKSEEAEYDLA
-1849 ETKVELIKDEP
+1849 ETKVELFKDEP
-1860 VNAPESPQTPKK
+1860 VKTPESPKTPKK
-1872 VNISRAS
+1872 ANVSKAS
-1879 GTPRAPKTP
+1879 VTPRAPKTP
-1888 KTPVSRREN
+1888 KTPVART
-1897 LSKKNLA
+1897 KNLLKK
-1904 SVTPRTR
+1904 SLGLVTPRTR

-1921 TNIAE
+1921 TNVKE

-1932 TESDHNATMAGVSNV
+1932 TESDHNASSAGLSNV
-1947 KLEGSVQHNETEA
+1947 KLEGSIQQHANEATSE
-1960 ISKEAANE
+1960 EVANE
-1968 TNEDQK
+1968 TNQDQK
-1974 SIENSLLAA
+1974 GTENSLLEAKA
-1983 SAIEL
+1983 TEL
-1988 SAEVE
+1988 SADVE
-1993 PREPLEGGE
+1993 PHEPLEGTE
-2002 NSQLTSQDPVQ
+2002 MAQMTSQNAEQ
-2013 DVIPTRAG
+2013 DKSIPTGAD
-2021 DQVEDAETEVG
+2021 DQVGDTETEVHL
-2032 VNKTNAASHA
+2032 NKTTAAPHA
-2042 SPSPHQETSD
+2042 PSSPHQATVV
-2052 RSESVQTDGVDHS
+2052 RSEGVQIHGVDHS
-2065 QKSAEETSTIL
+2065 QKSA
-2076 AQNQDNSM
+2076 D
-2084 LHVDVGTAPGVESV
+2084 SV
-2098 HSSSQQ
+2098 HSSLQQ
-2104 KEAEIEIKPATPNSF
+2104 KEADVETEPVTPSSLK
-2119 EPASSVLTEKKHLVE
+2119 PASSDLSEKNRLIEKKL
-2134 KNSDTRPP
+2134 DTRPP

-2170 SMEDQNTTGAKK
+2170 STTMEDQNTTGAEK

-2241 KSSPFKGKPGRK
+2241 KSSPFKGKLGRK

-2271 HLSVNTE
+2271 HLLVNTE

-2289 SKSPIKR
+2289 LKSPIKR

>member
-1 MPRSR
+1 MSRSR

-107 LKQQEMMRNAQNQSI
+107 LKQQEMMKNAQNQSI

-132 GQENGPLASGAHQ
+132 GQENEPLASGAHE

-155 SDENIEESENE
+155 SDENIEVSESEVSENE
-166 VPEEESFEAANR
+166 PFEAANR
-178 QSEIYASNNAYNSNF
+178 QTEVHAPNNAYTSNY

-209 AEVPE
+209 AEAPE

-220 AEYSEEEPEEE
+220 AEYSEEEDEQESEQE

-244 GGEIEDY
+244 EGEIEDY
-251 NEDLE
+251 DEDLE

-295 QYSSQIYKQN
+295 HFSSQIHNQN
-305 SLSHGQKVAY
+305 SHSHGQKVAY

-325 DFHPRSYTQNES
+325 DFHPQSYTQNAS
-337 NDHDEEDEE
+337 NNYEEEDEEDEE
-346 DEESAMESE
+346 DEESAMESG
-355 DLNEMS
+355 DFNEMS
-361 DNLDAVEDKYSDED
+361 DNLDAVEDQYPDED
-375 LEDEIERQLDTR
+375 PEDEVEQQLGTR
-387 DYSDS
+387 NDSDS
-392 GREDYYEQIE
+392 EEEEDYEQTE
-402 GLDDPNNAS
+402 GLDNPANAS

-421 GSGASGS
+421 GSGINGS
-428 MQDSENVPSSANMFE
+428 MQDSDNVPSSANMFE
-443 AENLGYHSELQNLA
+443 AENLAYHSELQNLA
-457 EIAASAANAG
+457 EIAASAANAE
-467 MGTSNEE
+467 MGISNEDE
-474 DRDDVIALSSGSES
+474 HDDVIALSSGSES

-509 EAAESDSE
+509 EASESESE
-517 NDIELSPKEHKS
+517 NDNESSREEHKS

-538 ESADVEASSP
+538 ESADVETSSP

-591 NDTLRHE
+591 DETLRHE

-631 ESGDLFGVQNEP
+631 ESGDLFGAQHEP

-675 GTNENKPANNDH
+675 GTKENKPATNDH
-687 VTSHTN
+687 VTSLID
-693 PHEAVSVPPEPAVKF
+693 PHEAVSIPPEPAVKF
-708 RSFKTISE
+708 RSFKTITE

-740 EQLTNEVGDVSSESD
+740 EQLTNEVGEVSSESD

-760 SPPQSSLDFAE
+760 SPPQSSSDFAE
-771 MAESDQENESVQP
+771 MAEVIQENDNIEP
-784 SVDRNDTRMDG
+784 SSKLNDTRMDG
-795 VDGDSSEAEDFTDKV
+795 VDGESSEAEDVTDKV
-810 SQAFSQKPEVPILSG
+810 SQVFSQKPVVPILSE
-825 IDDDQM
+825 IDDDEM
-831 GTASE
+831 GSASE
-836 SEVSEASFELE
+836 SEVSAASLGSE
-847 SPESRAVVVEPQTE
+847 SPESHAVVVEPQTE

-869 EYTEVEYTNFLIPS
+869 EYTEVENTNFLIPS

-1063 DANGSADTNLED
+1063 DANDSADTNLED

-1115 ESEAENVDMVSNLST
+1115 ESEAENVDMVSDLST
-1130 TTSGAKRKLNEEL
+1130 TTPGAKRKSNEEL

-1168 RSSLEPEMSAQE
+1168 RSSLGPEMNAQE
-1180 NDFAKNDASTERNVP
+1180 NDFAENDASTERNVP

-1208 EPNQNADRSFD
+1208 APDPNANRSSD
-1219 EEIEEEKSGSNDHS
+1219 KEIEEEKSSSNNQS

-1243 TTEKSQ
+1243 ASQ
-1249 EEMHGDFHVSDGLSA
+1249 RLQEDMHGDFDVPDGISVTA
-1264 TVGELAV
+1264 GETAV
-1271 SSSEETADPS
+1271 SSS
-1281 PEENESM
+1281 EENESM
-1288 GEYPQSAESRVP
+1288 GEYSQSAESRVP
-1300 EDRQFVPLESPNS
+1300 ENHQFVPLESPYS
-1313 ENPGFVADAGIETQE
+1313 ENLGFVADAGTETQE
-1328 DFEAIDSED
+1328 EFEAIDSED
-1337 IDSQTN
+1337 PDLQTN
-1343 QMSERSFSIGE
+1343 QMSERSFSIGD

-1371 EAIIDTTPSSASV
+1371 EALIDTTPSSASV

-1420 FLYSDHSSASS
+1420 FVYSDHSSASS

-1462 TPLMTDNSQ
+1462 TPLMTENSQ

-1486 SRSDDSGAGALAH
+1486 SRSDDIGAGALAH
-1499 GEIGGESQNE
+1499 GETGGESQNE
-1509 QNEQGDASENKAKV
+1509 QNEQGDVSENKAKD
-1523 LDLAIPDTQDA
+1523 LDLAMSDTQDA

-1566 GSDMLNETKDG
+1566 GLDMLNETKDG
-1577 VANESGEAVKPDEK
+1577 VAIESGEAVKPDEK
-1591 FAMDVEEPLVSPDR
+1591 FAMDVKEPLVSPDR

-1687 LLELMRKKA
+1687 LLKLMRKKA
-1696 EQQIEQKAREI
+1696 EQQIEQKARGI
-1707 GKQDTVSDIDTADRS
+1707 GGQYTVSDIDTADRS

-1728 GVDPPNESVLG
+1728 GVDPPHESVSG
-1739 GDSAHH
+1739 GDSAHQ
-1745 KISSED
+1745 KIPSKD

-1764 HPEAKVE
+1764 PEAKVE
-1771 EPATDFVTAEEE
+1771 EPATDLMTAEE
-1783 KEVFAAES
+1783 KETFEAES

-1796 AEGKPMD
+1796 AEQKSKE
-1803 TGIMNEGD
+1803 TGIMSEGD
-1811 RAVSSLDVP
+1811 GALSSADVP
-1820 TEQNREILE
+1820 MEQNSEISE

-1836 RTAKNEEAEYDLA
+1836 RTAKSEEAEYDLA
-1849 ETKVELIKDEP
+1849 ETKVELFKDEP
-1860 VNAPESPQTPKK
+1860 VKTPESPKTPKK
-1872 VNISRAS
+1872 ANVSKAS
-1879 GTPRAPKTP
+1879 VTPRAPKTP
-1888 KTPVSRREN
+1888 KTPVARTKN
-1897 LSKKNLA
+1897 LSKKSLG

-1921 TNIAE
+1921 TNVKE

-1932 TESDHNATMAGVSNV
+1932 TESDHNASSAGLSNV
-1947 KLEGSVQHNETEA
+1947 KLEGSIQQHANEATSE
-1960 ISKEAANE
+1960 EVANE
-1968 TNEDQK
+1968 TNQDQK
-1974 SIENSLLAA
+1974 GTENSLLEAKA
-1983 SAIEL
+1983 TESSAD
-1988 SAEVE
+1988 VE
-1993 PREPLEGGE
+1993 PHEPLEGTE
-2002 NSQLTSQDPVQ
+2002 MAQMTSQNAEQ
-2013 DVIPTRAG
+2013 DKSIPTGAD
-2021 DQVEDAETEVG
+2021 DQVGDTETEVHL
-2032 VNKTNAASHA
+2032 NKTTAAPHA
-2042 SPSPHQETSD
+2042 PSSPHQATVV
-2052 RSESVQTDGVDHS
+2052 RSEGVQIHGVDHS
-2065 QKSAEETSTIL
+2065 QKSA
-2076 AQNQDNSM
+2076 D
-2084 LHVDVGTAPGVESV
+2084 SV

-2104 KEAEIEIKPATPNSF
+2104 KEADVETEPVTPSSLK
-2119 EPASSVLTEKKHLVE
+2119 PASSDLSEKNRSIEKK
-2134 KNSDTRPP
+2134 SDTRPP

-2170 SMEDQNTTGAKK
+2170 STTMEDQNTTGAEK

-2241 KSSPFKGKPGRK
+2241 KSSPFKGKLGRK

>member
-1 MPRSR
+1 MSRLR
-6 FPTLPSAENN
+6 FPTLPSAEKD
-16 KADKSLTKPGS
+16 KADKSLTKPGL

-44 TAADDKTDDLLSW
+44 SAADDKTDDLLSW

-84 REELRRKYREE
+84 LEELRRKYREQ
-95 IDSTS
+95 IDLTS

-107 LKQQEMMRNAQNQSI
+107 LKQQEMLKNAKNQSI
-122 EAHSPAGSLF
+122 EAQLPAGSLF
-132 GQENGPLASGAHQ
+132 GQENEPLVSAAHE

-166 VPEEESFEAANR
+166 FPENEPFEAANR
-178 QSEIYASNNAYNSNF
+178 QSEIYAPNNAYNSNF
-193 DHDDDDIVEIL
+193 DQDDDDIVEIL

-209 AEVPE
+209 AEAPE

-220 AEYSEEEPEEE
+220 AEYSEEEDEEE
-231 SEQELEEEYGEEV
+231 SEQELEEEYGEEI
-244 GGEIEDY
+244 GGEIEDFD
-251 NEDLE
+251 EDLE

-276 GAEDEE
+276 EAEDEE

-295 QYSSQIYKQN
+295 HFLLQIHNQN

-315 HVQNGRPRLS
+315 H
-325 DFHPRSYTQNES
+325 
-337 NDHDEEDEE
+337 
-346 DEESAMESE
+346 
-355 DLNEMS
+355 
-361 DNLDAVEDKYSDED
+361 
-375 LEDEIERQLDTR
+375 
-387 DYSDS
+387 
-392 GREDYYEQIE
+392 
-402 GLDDPNNAS
+402 
-411 FEDQEVGLEY
+411 VGLEY

-467 MGTSNEE
+467 MGISNEE
-474 DRDDVIALSSGSES
+474 DRDDVIALSSGSEL
-488 PRPADK
+488 PRPADR

-529 PAHSLNHSV
+529 SAHSLNHSV

-555 FLDSLSQGAGS
+555 FLDLLSQGAGS

-631 ESGDLFGVQNEP
+631 ESGDLFGAQNEP
-643 SNIGE
+643 LNIGE

-675 GTNENKPANNDH
+675 GTNENKPATNDH
-687 VTSHTN
+687 VTSLID
-693 PHEAVSVPPEPAVKF
+693 PHEAVSFPPEPAVKF

-740 EQLTNEVGDVSSESD
+740 EQLTNEVGEVLLESD

-760 SPPQSSLDFAE
+760 SPPQSSSDFAE
-771 MAESDQENESVQP
+771 MAEVIQENDNIEP
-784 SVDRNDTRMDG
+784 SLELNDTRMDG
-795 VDGDSSEAEDFTDKV
+795 VDGESSEAEDVTDKV
-810 SQAFSQKPEVPILSG
+810 LQIFSQKPVVPILSE
-825 IDDDQM
+825 IDDDEM
-831 GTASE
+831 GSASE
-836 SEVSEASFELE
+836 SEVLAASLGSEL
-847 SPESRAVVVEPQTE
+847 PESHAVVVEPQTE

-869 EYTEVEYTNFLIPS
+869 EYTEVENTNFLIPS

-993 DQVSESEIP
+993 DQVSESEIL
-1002 QTTSVQEGEMDI
+1002 QTTLVQEGEMDI
-1014 VDVPVLEPVSSLE
+1014 VDVSVLEPVSSLE
-1027 KDVDDSSGKTIE
+1027 KDVDDLSGKTIE

-1052 SGSQA
+1052 SGLQA

-1063 DANGSADTNLED
+1063 DANDSADTNLED
-1075 LEDYQSVNISS
+1075 LENYQSVNISS

-1100 DEESSSGDLENHAKS
+1100 DEESSSRDLENHAKS
-1115 ESEAENVDMVSNLST
+1115 ESEAENVDMVSDLST
-1130 TTSGAKRKLNEEL
+1130 TTPGAKRKLNEEL

-1180 NDFAKNDASTERNVP
+1180 NDFAKNEASTERNVP

-1219 EEIEEEKSGSNDHS
+1219 EEIEEEKSGLNDHS
-1233 ESEAVPDSDN
+1233 ESEAVPDLDN

-1249 EEMHGDFHVSDGLSA
+1249 EEMHGDFDVSDGLSA

-1271 SSSEETADPS
+1271 SSLEEAADPS

-1300 EDRQFVPLESPNS
+1300 EDRQFVQLESPNL
-1313 ENPGFVADAGIETQE
+1313 ENLSFVADAGTETQE

-1337 IDSQTN
+1337 IDLQTN

-1462 TPLMTDNSQ
+1462 TPLMTDNNQ

-1477 GEEDAIGVE
+1477 GEEDVIGVE
-1486 SRSDDSGAGALAH
+1486 SRSDDAGALAY

-1509 QNEQGDASENKAKV
+1509 QNEQGDVSENKAKD
-1523 LDLAIPDTQDA
+1523 LDLAMPDTQDA
-1534 AEDKAAQDSVNSGDS
+1534 AEDKAAQDSANSRDS
-1549 SVEEQERESEG
+1549 LVEEQERELEG

-1566 GSDMLNETKDG
+1566 GLDMLNETKDG
-1577 VANESGEAVKPDEK
+1577 VANELGEAVKPDEK

-1610 IPPSTENLPV
+1610 IPPLTENLPV

-1638 QGEAL
+1638 QGKAL
-1643 VGTPENDVA
+1643 VGPPENDVA

-1666 SPAPDMDV
+1666 LPAPDMDV

-1687 LLELMRKKA
+1687 LLDLMRKKA

-1707 GKQDTVSDIDTADRS
+1707 GKQDSVSDIDTADRS

-1745 KISSED
+1745 KIPSED
-1751 DVKHGESD
+1751 EVKHGESD
-1759 EVDGH
+1759 EVDS

-1771 EPATDFVTAEEE
+1771 EPATDLMTAEE
-1783 KEVFAAES
+1783 KETFEAES

-1796 AEGKPMD
+1796 AEQKLKD
-1803 TGIMNEGD
+1803 KGIMSEGD
-1811 RAVSSLDVP
+1811 RALSSADVP
-1820 TEQNREILE
+1820 TEQNLEISE
-1829 PASGPEE
+1829 PAFGPEE
-1836 RTAKNEEAEYDLA
+1836 MTAKSEEAEYDLA
-1849 ETKVELIKDEP
+1849 ETKVELPVDEP
-1860 VNAPESPQTPKK
+1860 VKAPESPKTPKK
-1872 VNISRAS
+1872 ASVSKAS

-1888 KTPVSRREN
+1888 KTPVART
-1897 LSKKNLA
+1897 KNLLKK
-1904 SVTPRTR
+1904 SLGLVTPRTR

-1921 TNIAE
+1921 TNVKE

-1932 TESDHNATMAGVSNV
+1932 TESDHNASSAGLSNV
-1947 KLEGSVQHNETEA
+1947 KLEGSIQQHANEATSE
-1960 ISKEAANE
+1960 EVANE
-1968 TNEDQK
+1968 TNQDQK
-1974 SIENSLLAA
+1974 GTENSLLEAKA
-1983 SAIEL
+1983 TEL
-1988 SAEVE
+1988 SADVE
-1993 PREPLEGGE
+1993 PHEPLEGTE
-2002 NSQLTSQDPVQ
+2002 MAQMTSQNAEQ
-2013 DVIPTRAG
+2013 DKSIPTGAD
-2021 DQVEDAETEVG
+2021 DQVGDTETEVHL
-2032 VNKTNAASHA
+2032 NKTTAAPHA
-2042 SPSPHQETSD
+2042 PSSPHQATLV
-2052 RSESVQTDGVDHS
+2052 RSEGVQIHGVDHS
-2065 QKSAEETSTIL
+2065 QKSAEETTTNS
-2076 AQNQDNSM
+2076 AQNNDNLLM
-2084 LHVDVGTAPGVESV
+2084 HVDVDTAPGVESV
-2098 HSSSQQ
+2098 HSSLQQ
-2104 KEAEIEIKPATPNSF
+2104 KEADVETEPVTPSSLK
-2119 EPASSVLTEKKHLVE
+2119 PASSDLSEKNRLIEKKL
-2134 KNSDTRPP
+2134 DTKPP
-2142 KKRGRPGRKPSKK
+2142 KTKGRPGRKPS
-2155 QAAKENAAPDVVDGS
+2155 AKRVTEEKFATDVVDES
-2170 SMEDQNTTGAKK
+2170 SAAVKDQNTTGPEKV
-2182 TDASVTSSDVKGESI
+2182 DDSVTSSDVKGEPI
-2197 STPKRKRGRPPKN
+2197 LTPKRKRGRPPKN

-2218 PVEKSSPLPDLS
+2218 PEENSAPLPDLS
-2230 PQEKPSETEVI
+2230 PQEKPSETKVI

-2271 HLSVNTE
+2271 HLLVKTE

-2289 SKSPIKR
+2289 LKSPIKR

-2320 ATKKVDD
+2320 AAKKVDD

>member
-1 MPRSR
+1 P
-6 FPTLPSAENN
+6 
-16 KADKSLTKPGS
+16 
-27 KPHVN
+27 
-32 LTNSTSF
+32 
-39 SHANT
+39 
-44 TAADDKTDDLLSW
+44 
-57 IDSLKIRAR
+57 
-66 DTFARQSKE
+66 
-75 LVDLRKNAR
+75 
-84 REELRRKYREE
+84 
-95 IDSTS
+95 
-100 FDKLGEL
+100 
-107 LKQQEMMRNAQNQSI
+107 
-122 EAHSPAGSLF
+122 
-132 GQENGPLASGAHQ
+132 
-145 YRDSPYPEDE
+145 
-155 SDENIEESENE
+155 
-166 VPEEESFEAANR
+166 FEAANR
-178 QSEIYASNNAYNSNF
+178 QTEVHAPNNAYTSNY

-209 AEVPE
+209 AEAPE

-220 AEYSEEEPEEE
+220 AEYSEEEDEQESEQE

-244 GGEIEDY
+244 EGEIEDY
-251 NEDLE
+251 DEDLE

-276 GAEDEE
+276 ETEDEE

-295 QYSSQIYKQN
+295 HFSSQIHNQN

-325 DFHPRSYTQNES
+325 DFHPRSYTQTEA
-337 NDHDEEDEE
+337 NDYDVEDEEDEE
-346 DEESAMESE
+346 DEENAMESE
-355 DLNEMS
+355 DFNEMS
-361 DNLDAVEDKYSDED
+361 DNLDAVEDKYSDEE

-392 GREDYYEQIE
+392 EREASHEQTE
-402 GLDDPNNAS
+402 GLDDFNNAS

-421 GSGASGS
+421 GSGISGS
-428 MQDSENVPSSANMFE
+428 MQDSGNVPSSANMFE

-457 EIAASAANAG
+457 EIASSAANAE
-467 MGTSNEE
+467 MGISNEE

-488 PRPADK
+488 PRPADR

-509 EAAESDSE
+509 EAAESESE
-517 NDIELSPKEHKS
+517 NDNELSPEEHKS
-529 PAHSLNHSV
+529 PAHGLNHSV

-687 VTSHTN
+687 VTSHTD
-693 PHEAVSVPPEPAVKF
+693 PHKAVSVPPEPAVKF

-810 SQAFSQKPEVPILSG
+810 SQAFSQKPEVPHLSEL
-825 IDDDQM
+825 DDDEM
-831 GTASE
+831 GSASE
-836 SEVSEASFELE
+836 SEVSAASFGLE
-847 SPESRAVVVEPQTE
+847 SPKSHAVVVEPQTE

-869 EYTEVEYTNFLIPS
+869 EYTEVENTNFLIPS

-900 AVEMVTEAENDGFV
+900 AVEMVTEADIDGFV

-1039 TESLDSHDEHVEA
+1039 TESFDSHDEHIEA

-1063 DANGSADTNLED
+1063 DANDSADMNLED

-1100 DEESSSGDLENHAKS
+1100 DLESSSGDLENHAKS

-1168 RSSLEPEMSAQE
+1168 RSSLEPEMNAQE
-1180 NDFAKNDASTERNVP
+1180 NDFAENDASTERNVP

-1219 EEIEEEKSGSNDHS
+1219 EEIEEEKSSSNNQS

-1243 TTEKSQ
+1243 ASQRSQ
-1249 EEMHGDFHVSDGLSA
+1249 EDMHGDFDVPDDISVTAG
-1264 TVGELAV
+1264 
-1271 SSSEETADPS
+1271 ETADSS
-1281 PEENESM
+1281 PEENEYM

-1300 EDRQFVPLESPNS
+1300 EDRQFVPLESPYS
-1313 ENPGFVADAGIETQE
+1313 ENLGFVTDAGTETHE

-1337 IDSQTN
+1337 ADPQTN

-1371 EAIIDTTPSSASV
+1371 EALIDTTPSSASV

-1404 FIRIAE
+1404 FIRLAE

-1477 GEEDAIGVE
+1477 GEEDVIGVE

-1509 QNEQGDASENKAKV
+1509 QNEQGDVSENKAKD
-1523 LDLAIPDTQDA
+1523 LDLAMPDTQDA

-1566 GSDMLNETKDG
+1566 GLDMLNETKDG

-1643 VGTPENDVA
+1643 VGPPENDVA

-1739 GDSAHH
+1739 GDSSHH
-1745 KISSED
+1745 KIPSED
-1751 DVKHGESD
+1751 EVKHGESD
-1759 EVDGH
+1759 EVDS

-1771 EPATDFVTAEEE
+1771 EPATDLMTAEE
-1783 KEVFAAES
+1783 KETFEAES

-1796 AEGKPMD
+1796 AEQKLKD
-1803 TGIMNEGD
+1803 TGIMSEGD
-1811 RAVSSLDVP
+1811 RALSSADVP
-1820 TEQNREILE
+1820 TEQNSEISE
-1829 PASGPEE
+1829 PAFGPEE
-1836 RTAKNEEAEYDLA
+1836 MTAKSEEAEYDLA
-1849 ETKVELIKDEP
+1849 ETKVELSIDEP
-1860 VNAPESPQTPKK
+1860 VKAPESPKTPKK
-1872 VNISRAS
+1872 ASVSKAS

-1888 KTPVSRREN
+1888 KTPVARAKN
-1897 LSKKNLA
+1897 LSKKSLG

-1921 TNIAE
+1921 TNVKE

-1932 TESDHNATMAGVSNV
+1932 TESDHNASSAGLSNV
-1947 KLEGSVQHNETEA
+1947 KLEGSIQQHANEATSE
-1960 ISKEAANE
+1960 EVANE
-1968 TNEDQK
+1968 TNQDQK
-1974 SIENSLLAA
+1974 GTENSLLEAKA
-1983 SAIEL
+1983 TESSAD
-1988 SAEVE
+1988 VE
-1993 PREPLEGGE
+1993 PHEPLEGTE
-2002 NSQLTSQDPVQ
+2002 MAQMTSQNAEQ
-2013 DVIPTRAG
+2013 DKSIPTGAD
-2021 DQVEDAETEVG
+2021 DQVGDTETEVHL
-2032 VNKTNAASHA
+2032 NKTTAAPHA
-2042 SPSPHQETSD
+2042 PSSPHQATLV
-2052 RSESVQTDGVDHS
+2052 RSEGVQIHGVDHS
-2065 QKSAEETSTIL
+2065 QKSAEETTTNS
-2076 AQNQDNSM
+2076 AQKNDNLSM
-2084 LHVDVGTAPGVESV
+2084 HVDVDTAPGVESV

-2104 KEAEIEIKPATPNSF
+2104 KEADVETEPVTPSSLK
-2119 EPASSVLTEKKHLVE
+2119 PASSDLSEKNRSIEKK
-2134 KNSDTRPP
+2134 SDTKPP
-2142 KKRGRPGRKPSKK
+2142 KTKGRPGRKPS
-2155 QAAKENAAPDVVDGS
+2155 AKRVTEEKFATDVVDES
-2170 SMEDQNTTGAKK
+2170 SAAVKDQNTTGAEKV
-2182 TDASVTSSDVKGESI
+2182 DDSVTSSDVKGEPI
-2197 STPKRKRGRPPKN
+2197 LTPKRKRGRPPKN
-2210 RSAEVKAA
+2210 RSAEVKPA
-2218 PVEKSSPLPDLS
+2218 PEEKSAPLPDLS
-2230 PQEKPSETEVI
+2230 PQEKPSETKVI

-2271 HLSVNTE
+2271 HLSVKTE

-2320 ATKKVDD
+2320 AAKKVDD